1 MTADEWWMMLC
12 DAFGGRLI
20 VVLNI
25 KCSIMELK
33 VASFERDC
41 SGGG

>member
-1 MTADEWWMMLC
+1 MTADELWMMLC

-20 VVLNI
+20 VVLNV
-25 KCSIMELK
+25 KWCIMELK
-33 VASFERDC
+33 VASFQWDC